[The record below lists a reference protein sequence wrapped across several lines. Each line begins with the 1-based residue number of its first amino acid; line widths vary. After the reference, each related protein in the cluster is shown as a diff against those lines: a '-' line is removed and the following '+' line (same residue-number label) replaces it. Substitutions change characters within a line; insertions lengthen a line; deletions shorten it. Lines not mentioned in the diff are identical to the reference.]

1 MILTGSFGLLS
12 WKKFVALIA
21 RLAKEILEQFVSSD
35 ESFSEEEVEETADAE
50 EGDETRKWYI

>member
-1 MILTGSFGLLS
+1 MILTGSFWLLC

-21 RLAKEILEQFVSSD
+21 RLAQEILEQFVSSD

-50 EGDETRKWYI
+50 EGDETREWSI